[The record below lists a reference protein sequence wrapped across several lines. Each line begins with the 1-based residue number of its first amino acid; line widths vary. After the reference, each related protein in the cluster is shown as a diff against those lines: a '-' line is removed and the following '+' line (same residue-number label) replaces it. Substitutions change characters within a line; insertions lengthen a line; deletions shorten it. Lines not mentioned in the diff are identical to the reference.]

1 MFKATIKCLLLR
13 KKLMCLLDLV
23 GNEDTLVFLVLER
36 FMNEHTTLRKNTEK
50 YSGTSKSFKNLSEH

>member
-1 MFKATIKCLLLR
+1 
-13 KKLMCLLDLV
+13 MCLLDLV